1 MDLVLIVLRL
11 RPGRAGLAENVVAR
25 GLAGGHLAVAD
36 LVQRVALALGVLDRG
51 VQLALRDAEL
61 LRGALA
67 DVDVIVLVNLI
78 LEDLR
83 IGGDGVVALA
93 QRRIEQVAHGG
104 FVSPHALG
112 DGRVAPALVVQ
123 LQRERSVVFALPRL
137 GELLLVAKLRG
148 VHAEGLGDLDLG
160 HARALELGDAGAEA
174 DRALIGVLARTP
186 RIAPAVAGRAIVPD
200 FIWMTGLTQARRV
213 LLPNDFL
220 LVLHGS
226 HSPFSS
232 SIRRSKSTMVDMMP
246 ETSPGWGL

>member
-11 RPGRAGLAENVVAR
+11 RPGRAGLTEDVVAR

-78 LEDLR
+78 LEDLCV
-83 IGGDGVVALA
+83 GGDGVVALA

-104 FVSPHALG
+104 LVSPHALG

-123 LQRERSVVFALPRL
+123 LQRERGVVFALARL

-148 VHAEGLGDLDLG
+148 VHAEGLGDLDLR
-160 HARALELGDAGAEA
+160 HPRALELGDAGAKA
-174 DRALIGVLARTP
+174 DRTLIGVFARPP
-186 RIAPAVAGRAIVPD
+186 RIASTVTGRAVVIEFPVWVQL
-200 FIWMTGLTQARRV
+200 FH
-213 LLPNDFL
+213 
-220 LVLHGS
+220 LHGS
-226 HSPFSS
+226 HAPFNS
-232 SIRRSKSTMVDMMP
+232 SIRRSKSTMVDMTP
-246 ETSPGWGL
+246 EISSGSGL